1 MIFHVPS
8 TVLFD
13 IGNQLLQQQFIFF
26 LRKPDVEK
34 QFLLQQLEHLNQ
46 LIYVFG
52 QDATN
57 DQIVQSGNFVLR
69 QSLVAFFP
77 HFFVRRFTKFVSF
90 LAQDREYF
98 CEFLSCQLELAVKQN
113 VYAGV
118 KVELLS
124 LVGEYPDSLTADK
137 RSSVRLSILNVLAHL
152 A

>member
-77 HFFVRRFTKFVSF
+77 HFFVRRFTEFVSF